1 MPTNNILLFDQNKGN
16 MLNDSAY
23 NTNQQRLNG
32 VQSGIAS
39 SQLQNKFQYQV
50 SLVAYAIASIMY
62 NNGMDANDADAVSAF
77 VSNMSNTLV
86 QKVLDKA
93 STQEAQAGTVD
104 TKWMSPSLV
113 KAAIDFTLSHDL
125 TISGNTTFSGTVS
138 GPTPTSAS
146 HLATKG
152 YVDNANNSWKIEKVF
167 EFNKNVNYTVND
179 VNKVVD
185 RVNFISFESGL
196 YFMKISC
203 NLTTSDT
210 FQSNSLNFASSTQ
223 QIGGTESNVIAIA
236 YFYGTNTIQYDNMY
250 IGSLIVSNTSEGK
263 VDSIKYSNKNVY
275 NYNSSQNYGLVIVG
289 NYRGG
294 TTVISGSLN
303 IAYYR
308 ITTNL

>member
-138 GPTPTSAS
+138 GPTPTLDS

-152 YVDNANNSWKIEKVF
+152 YVEEYVENNQNIKYTLLATITQSNVKVPINISTDYYAILIKLINVSSERSIGLQLIDDLMIAEGASNSVNANIILNFVCSNADGKMITLGIATNSSI
-167 EFNKNVNYTVND
+167 
-179 VNKVVD
+179 
-185 RVNFISFESGL
+185 
-196 YFMKISC
+196 
-203 NLTTSDT
+203 
-210 FQSNSLNFASSTQ
+210 NFASV
-223 QIGGTESNVIAIA
+223 QIGQSEIGVINMTSGTVEI
-236 YFYGTNTIQYDNMY
+236 
-250 IGSLIVSNTSEGK
+250 
-263 VDSIKYSNKNVY
+263 
-275 NYNSSQNYGLVIVG
+275 YGLSIEV
-289 NYRGG
+289 N
-294 TTVISGSLN
+294 
-303 IAYYR
+303 
-308 ITTNL
+308 

>member
-62 NNGMDANDADAVSAF
+62 NNGMDANDADSVSAF

-125 TISGNTTFSGTVS
+125 TISGNATFSGTVS
-138 GPTPTSAS
+138 GPTPTLDS

-152 YVDNANNSWKIEKVF
+152 YVDEYVLNNKTIKC
-167 EFNKNVNYTVND
+167 TLLAT
-179 VNKVVD
+179 
-185 RVNFISFESGL
+185 I
-196 YFMKISC
+196 
-203 NLTTSDT
+203 T
-210 FQSNSLNFASSTQ
+210 QSNTQVPINITKNYYAMYVKLINVYVSDSL
-223 QIGGTESNVIAIA
+223 
-236 YFYGTNTIQYDNMY
+236 
-250 IGSLIVSNTSEGK
+250 SLFLDDSLLLVSNTSSSVNANLMFNFICSNVDDGIYIIGIDRSYRIATIIAQFGQSNIK
-263 VDSIKYSNKNVY
+263 VIGMTSGTVKI
-275 NYNSSQNYGLVIVG
+275 YGLSIEVD
-289 NYRGG
+289 
-294 TTVISGSLN
+294 
-303 IAYYR
+303 
-308 ITTNL
+308 

>member
-113 KAAIDFTLSHDL
+113 KAAIDFTSVKLSGSTMTGPL
-125 TISGNTTFSGTVS
+125 TLSGDPTENLQAATKQYVDSNIANAKLKYINRFNLQGTKEITILSQEEADKYALYYFCAFFVNTDNSTNVRFITTSGLGFLFYYPRNLLNIYDMSIMLNNVNGNSCPAHYSSGREVHTEGSAGKFSGKISTDNVTS
-138 GPTPTSAS
+138 GS
-146 HLATKG
+146 
-152 YVDNANNSWKIEKVF
+152 YVD
-167 EFNKNVNYTVND
+167 
-179 VNKVVD
+179 
-185 RVNFISFESGL
+185 
-196 YFMKISC
+196 
-203 NLTTSDT
+203 
-210 FQSNSLNFASSTQ
+210 
-223 QIGGTESNVIAIA
+223 
-236 YFYGTNTIQYDNMY
+236 
-250 IGSLIVSNTSEGK
+250 
-263 VDSIKYSNKNVY
+263 VY
-275 NYNSSQNYGLVIVG
+275 VL
-289 NYRGG
+289 
-294 TTVISGSLN
+294 
-303 IAYYR
+303 
-308 ITTNL
+308 

>member
-32 VQSGIAS
+32 LQSGIAS

-113 KAAIDFTLSHDL
+113 KAAIDFTSVKLSGSTMTGPL
-125 TISGNTTFSGTVS
+125 TLSGD
-138 GPTPTSAS
+138 PTENLQA
-146 HLATKG
+146 ATKQ
-152 YVDNANNSWKIEKVF
+152 YVDSSIGGIGLSIRHAGAINGTAHITTTWNNKTLAIILKVQNVLSNDDLLVRIGNYYTQLSENAIAAPDSYTAFYNVLFGIGNYSNAVYALSYVGSIAFGLLQLNTALDTYMENITSGIVDLYAL
-167 EFNKNVNYTVND
+167 EFN
-179 VNKVVD
+179 
-185 RVNFISFESGL
+185 L
-196 YFMKISC
+196 
-203 NLTTSDT
+203 
-210 FQSNSLNFASSTQ
+210 
-223 QIGGTESNVIAIA
+223 
-236 YFYGTNTIQYDNMY
+236 
-250 IGSLIVSNTSEGK
+250 
-263 VDSIKYSNKNVY
+263 
-275 NYNSSQNYGLVIVG
+275 
-289 NYRGG
+289 
-294 TTVISGSLN
+294 
-303 IAYYR
+303 
-308 ITTNL
+308 

>member
-93 STQEAQAGTVD
+93 STQEAQAGAVD

-113 KAAIDFTLSHDL
+113 KAAIDSTLSHDL

-138 GPTPTSAS
+138 GPTPTSDS

-152 YVDNANNSWKIEKVF
+152 YVEEYVVDNQNIKRTLLATITQSNVKVPINISTDCYAILAKLINVSSERSIGLQLAYGDDLTIARGASNSINANI
-167 EFNKNVNYTVND
+167 
-179 VNKVVD
+179 
-185 RVNFISFESGL
+185 I
-196 YFMKISC
+196 
-203 NLTTSDT
+203 
-210 FQSNSLNFASSTQ
+210 LNFVCSNADGTMITLGIASNGSMNTVSV
-223 QIGGTESNVIAIA
+223 QIGQSEIGVINMTSGTIEI
-236 YFYGTNTIQYDNMY
+236 
-250 IGSLIVSNTSEGK
+250 
-263 VDSIKYSNKNVY
+263 
-275 NYNSSQNYGLVIVG
+275 YGLSIEVD
-289 NYRGG
+289 
-294 TTVISGSLN
+294 
-303 IAYYR
+303 
-308 ITTNL
+308 

>member
-113 KAAIDFTLSHDL
+113 KAAIDFTSVKLSGSTMTGPL
-125 TISGNTTFSGTVS
+125 TLSGDPTENLQAATKQYVDSSIGGIGLSVRHAGTINSTSHINTTWNDKTFAIVLKFQNVLTSSGIIVNIGSYKVTVSTVAITSPSSCTFFYNMLYLRTNYPNYVNVISNVTGSYKLEVLNLNTSLDTYATNITSGTI
-138 GPTPTSAS
+138 
-146 HLATKG
+146 K
-152 YVDNANNSWKIEKVF
+152 
-167 EFNKNVNYTVND
+167 
-179 VNKVVD
+179 
-185 RVNFISFESGL
+185 L
-196 YFMKISC
+196 YALEL
-203 NLTTSDT
+203 NL
-210 FQSNSLNFASSTQ
+210 
-223 QIGGTESNVIAIA
+223 
-236 YFYGTNTIQYDNMY
+236 
-250 IGSLIVSNTSEGK
+250 
-263 VDSIKYSNKNVY
+263 
-275 NYNSSQNYGLVIVG
+275 
-289 NYRGG
+289 
-294 TTVISGSLN
+294 
-303 IAYYR
+303 
-308 ITTNL
+308 

>member
-1 MPTNNILLFDQNKGN
+1 

-93 STQEAQAGTVD
+93 STKEAQAGTVD

-138 GPTPTSAS
+138 GPTPTLDS
-146 HLATKG
+146 HLATKE
-152 YVDNANNSWKIEKVF
+152 YVDSGFNQWKVEKVF
-167 EFNKNVNYTVND
+167 EVSR
-179 VNKVVD
+179 NKVYSTVGEYIVAD
-185 RVNFISFESGL
+185 RESLPTFDPGL
-196 YFMKISC
+196 YFMKIDYNVTNSGDRAGYINIVSGNYEIGRELNRNNVLEITRTNYTTPIAGTIYINTTSIYNNNSFNTGIFKNVSLSYIADINNIVNLYSTNSYICIVTYIQSGVSITC
-203 NLTTSDT
+203 NLT
-210 FQSNSLNFASSTQ
+210 
-223 QIGGTESNVIAIA
+223 
-236 YFYGTNTIQYDNMY
+236 
-250 IGSLIVSNTSEGK
+250 
-263 VDSIKYSNKNVY
+263 
-275 NYNSSQNYGLVIVG
+275 
-289 NYRGG
+289 
-294 TTVISGSLN
+294 IS
-303 IAYYR
+303 YYR
-308 ITTNL
+308 ITSNL

>member
-113 KAAIDFTLSHDL
+113 KAAIDFTSVKLSGSTMTGPL
-125 TISGNTTFSGTVS
+125 ILSGDPMTNLQ
-138 GPTPTSAS
+138 A
-146 HLATKG
+146 ATKQ
-152 YVDNANNSWKIEKVF
+152 YVDNSVANVKLK
-167 EFNKNVNYTVND
+167 
-179 VNKVVD
+179 
-185 RVNFISFESGL
+185 
-196 YFMKISC
+196 
-203 NLTTSDT
+203 
-210 FQSNSLNFASSTQ
+210 
-223 QIGGTESNVIAIA
+223 
-236 YFYGTNTIQYDNMY
+236 Y
-250 IGSLIVSNTSEGK
+250 IGRFNLQGTQEITILSQTEA
-263 VDSIKYSNKNVY
+263 DKYTLYYFCACFARNNI
-275 NYNSSQNYGLVIVG
+275 G
-289 NYRGG
+289 
-294 TTVISGSLN
+294 ISVHG
-303 IAYYR
+303 
-308 ITTNL
+308 ITTNEILHLFDYQSSSSNTYGASMMFNNVNGNSCSAHWSDNADVRAVGRVGRFTGRISITNVTSGSFVDVYAL

>member
-93 STQEAQAGTVD
+93 SKQEAQAGTVD

-113 KAAIDFTLSHDL
+113 KAAIDYFRQNAVTFENTVTLNGD
-125 TISGNTTFSGTVS
+125 
-138 GPTPTSAS
+138 PTSNLQA
-146 HLATKG
+146 ATKQ
-152 YVDNANNSWKIEKVF
+152 YVDNQAGSKLNWNVAETKNINFTISSSSSKNYYQVSSPSIPASATVVKIYLYANSKSGNGSCRPGSYNEITD
-167 EFNKNVNYTVND
+167 TVSIPSSGSGIYFGLLRYANLFLTGD
-179 VNKVVD
+179 GALVGPSLF
-185 RVNFISFESGL
+185 FI
-196 YFMKISC
+196 
-203 NLTTSDT
+203 D
-210 FQSNSLNFASSTQ
+210 
-223 QIGGTESNVIAIA
+223 
-236 YFYGTNTIQYDNMY
+236 
-250 IGSLIVSNTSEGK
+250 
-263 VDSIKYSNKNVY
+263 SNKN
-275 NYNSSQNYGLVIVG
+275 SKF
-289 NYRGG
+289 
-294 TTVISGSLN
+294 SGY
-303 IAYYR
+303 ATWYY
-308 ITTNL
+308 I